1 MKTLIQTMLFL
12 LVFSFGL
19 NSLNAQTTGTIYYE
33 TYNAFTGFQLDGYKD
48 LQPNSDLNQ
57 KAGILSNLV
66 SSTCGTQ
73 NNIQFKIFGASF
85 SPLMAFVDPVLY
97 KEYEENYRNTLEAIE
112 QDNDFF
118 LFLGK
123 ELRVQD
129 DGNRSVFYR
138 IDLRLPDCTSELQA
152 LSAFEKDY
160 IKNEV
165 LKAINDEAGLSNN
178 SILLVKDAE
187 IKGLEK
193 LASVLNQINQNTFTI
208 NLQEALAASG
218 FKEIEL
224 TTEVASASF
233 TFDADC
239 SSNTNFE
246 GEFLMVSDYA
256 CISIDGTNIK
266 TAMETALQQ
275 TGDFMNSP

>member
-1 MKTLIQTMLFL
+1 M
-12 LVFSFGL
+12 
-19 NSLNAQTTGTIYYE
+19 
-33 TYNAFTGFQLDGYKD
+33 
-48 LQPNSDLNQ
+48 
-57 KAGILSNLV
+57 
-66 SSTCGTQ
+66 
-73 NNIQFKIFGASF
+73 
-85 SPLMAFVDPVLY
+85 
-97 KEYEENYRNTLEAIE
+97 
-112 QDNDFF
+112 
-118 LFLGK
+118 
-123 ELRVQD
+123 
-129 DGNRSVFYR
+129 
-138 IDLRLPDCTSELQA
+138 
-152 LSAFEKDY
+152 
-160 IKNEV
+160 
-165 LKAINDEAGLSNN
+165 
-178 SILLVKDAE
+178 KDAE